1 MSVPQAQGSDLTID
15 LAAVLGAF
23 GNAAGA
29 VSATEASVYDVWG
42 EKALGSFTGSFT
54 AKNIS
59 HHGTAFLRM
68 TPKKSGVETAGLP

>member
-1 MSVPQAQGSDLTID
+1 MSVPQAQGSDLTTD

-59 HHGTAFLRM
+59 HHAFLRI